1 LITYNNEFLRKGFV
15 DKEEFKKRLGNKYD
29 ENKFN
34 QADLDKDGRVSF
46 QGKKTLNMYL
56 F

>member
-1 LITYNNEFLRKGFV
+1 MRKGFV